1 MYSHLFTHSLT
12 AVLYSQLSR
21 QRSRFAEIVTR
32 ATTRQS
38 SVRPLR
44 VNTVAKAS
52 IQMVRA
58 LYHAVT
64 ALPVVTTTNRR
75 RTTRQLHAS
84 FVPRDATATSLELT
98 LVQVRAARDR
108 TAGPVRQSAYFAH
121 RGGITTWLATESS
134 TSRPMSAKCVILVTT
149 RPLEGAHVVK
159 SRFIRSLCMSQVATL
174 LAPIN
179 GYSYISMSDSATGS
193 RAAAALLQ
201 FLLLRLHPHR
211 SLLLRHL

>member
-1 MYSHLFTHSLT
+1 M
-12 AVLYSQLSR
+12 A
-21 QRSRFAEIVTR
+21 
-32 ATTRQS
+32 
-38 SVRPLR
+38 
-44 VNTVAKAS
+44 
-52 IQMVRA
+52 RA
-58 LYHAVT
+58 LHHAKTV
-64 ALPVVTTTNRR
+64 PQVVTTTNRR

-84 FVPRDATATSLELT
+84 FAPRDATATTLELT
-98 LVQVRAARDR
+98 LVQVGAARDR

-134 TSRPMSAKCVILVTT
+134 TSRPLSAKCATLVTT
-149 RPLEGAHVVK
+149 RPLAGAHVVK

-179 GYSYISMSDSATGS
+179 GYSYICMCDSAIGS
-193 RAAAALLQ
+193 QAAAALLQLQLLLQ